1 MHTLLS
7 YQCAKSACRCVDK
20 WTDGF
25 SVDTTALDKG
35 LMINIASYLPLNSH
49 LKLCMSYKLV
59 TVLLVMATYSGFK
72 IPRVTL
78 VNEGS
83 FESSSYSYV
92 LLSKQTTN

>member
-1 MHTLLS
+1 
-7 YQCAKSACRCVDK
+7 
-20 WTDGF
+20 
-25 SVDTTALDKG
+25 
-35 LMINIASYLPLNSH
+35 
-49 LKLCMSYKLV
+49 MSYKLV

-92 LLSKQTTN
+92 LLSKQTTNWWWLPFQSLHVTVIAN